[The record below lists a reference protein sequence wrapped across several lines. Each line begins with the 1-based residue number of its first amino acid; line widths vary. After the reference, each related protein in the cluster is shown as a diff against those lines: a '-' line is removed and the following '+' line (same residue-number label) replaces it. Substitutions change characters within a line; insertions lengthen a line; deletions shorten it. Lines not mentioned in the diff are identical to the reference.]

1 MLCSRFKN
9 LYCKDAAQGNWP
21 GRADRPNVILN
32 DNFVWENKIFP
43 FCNFLCLL
51 QTECFITCVPHLS
64 ALRCEKSLAL
74 DSSFWISVAVL
85 VVVKGVVGMIAVVV
99 LVVVVVVVVV
109 VLIVVVVVV
118 VDVVVVVVVVV
129 DVVVA
134 AGVVFLVVLVALC
147 VVEGTFPSA

>member
-1 MLCSRFKN
+1 MRAPPHKGIARPPGFL
-9 LYCKDAAQGNWP
+9 LYCREAAQGNWP

-32 DNFVWENKIFP
+32 DNFV
-43 FCNFLCLL
+43 
-51 QTECFITCVPHLS
+51 CVPHLS

-85 VVVKGVVGMIAVVV
+85 VVVKGVVGMVAVVV

-109 VLIVVVVVV
+109 VLIVAVVVV
-118 VDVVVVVVVVV
+118 VDDVVVVVVVV

-134 AGVVFLVVLVALC
+134 AGVVVLVVLVVLC
-147 VVEGTFPSA
+147 VVEGTFPSP

>member
-1 MLCSRFKN
+1 MRAPPHKGIARPPGFL
-9 LYCKDAAQGNWP
+9 LYWREAAQGNWP
-21 GRADRPNVILN
+21 GSADRPNVILN
-32 DNFVWENKIFP
+32 DNFV
-43 FCNFLCLL
+43 
-51 QTECFITCVPHLS
+51 CVPHLS

-85 VVVKGVVGMIAVVV
+85 VVVNGVVGMVAVVV

-109 VLIVVVVVV
+109 LIVVLVVV

-134 AGVVFLVVLVALC
+134 AGVVVLVVLVVLC
-147 VVEGTFPSA
+147 VVEGAFPSP

>member
-1 MLCSRFKN
+1 MRAPPHRGIARPPGFL
-9 LYCKDAAQGNWP
+9 LYCREAAHGNWP

-32 DNFVWENKIFP
+32 DNFV
-43 FCNFLCLL
+43 
-51 QTECFITCVPHLS
+51 CVPHLS

-85 VVVKGVVGMIAVVV
+85 VVVKGVVGMVAVVV

-134 AGVVFLVVLVALC
+134 AGVVVLVVLVALC

>member
-1 MLCSRFKN
+1 MRAPPHKGIARPPGFL

-21 GRADRPNVILN
+21 GSADRPNVILK
-32 DNFVWENKIFP
+32 DNFV
-43 FCNFLCLL
+43 
-51 QTECFITCVPHLS
+51 CVPHLS

-85 VVVKGVVGMIAVVV
+85 VVVKGVVGMVAVVV

-118 VDVVVVVVVVV
+118 VDVVVVVVDDVLVVV
-129 DVVVA
+129 GVVV
-134 AGVVFLVVLVALC
+134 VLVVLAVLC
-147 VVEGTFPSA
+147 VVEGAFPSA

>member
-1 MLCSRFKN
+1 MRAPPHRGIARPPGFL
-9 LYCKDAAQGNWP
+9 LYCREAAHGNWP

-32 DNFVWENKIFP
+32 DNFV
-43 FCNFLCLL
+43 
-51 QTECFITCVPHLS
+51 CVPHLS

-85 VVVKGVVGMIAVVV
+85 VVVKGVVGMVAVVV
-99 LVVVVVVVVV
+99 VLIVVVVVVVVVV

-134 AGVVFLVVLVALC
+134 AGVVVLVVLVVFC
-147 VVEGTFPSA
+147 VVGGTFPSP

>member
-1 MLCSRFKN
+1 MRAPPHKGIARPPGFL
-9 LYCKDAAQGNWP
+9 LYCREAAQGNWP
-21 GRADRPNVILN
+21 GSADRPNVILN
-32 DNFVWENKIFP
+32 DNLV
-43 FCNFLCLL
+43 
-51 QTECFITCVPHLS
+51 CVPHLS

-85 VVVKGVVGMIAVVV
+85 VVVKGVVGMVAVVV

-134 AGVVFLVVLVALC
+134 AGVVVLVVLVVLC
-147 VVEGTFPSA
+147 VVEGTFPSP

>member
-1 MLCSRFKN
+1 MRAPPHKGIARPPGFL
-9 LYCKDAAQGNWP
+9 LYCREAAQGNWP

-32 DNFVWENKIFP
+32 DNFV
-43 FCNFLCLL
+43 
-51 QTECFITCVPHLS
+51 CVPHLS

-85 VVVKGVVGMIAVVV
+85 VVVKGVVGMVAVVV
-99 LVVVVVVVVV
+99 VLIVVVVVVVVV

-134 AGVVFLVVLVALC
+134 AGVVVLVVLVVLC
-147 VVEGTFPSA
+147 VVEGTFPSP

>member
-1 MLCSRFKN
+1 MRAPPHRGIARPPGFL
-9 LYCKDAAQGNWP
+9 LYCREAAQGNWP
-21 GRADRPNVILN
+21 GRADRPNVILK
-32 DNFVWENKIFP
+32 DNFV
-43 FCNFLCLL
+43 
-51 QTECFITCVPHLS
+51 CVPHLS

-85 VVVKGVVGMIAVVV
+85 VVVKGVVGMVAVVV
-99 LVVVVVVVVV
+99 VLIVVVVVVVVVV

-134 AGVVFLVVLVALC
+134 AGVVVLVVLVVFC
-147 VVEGTFPSA
+147 VVGGTFPSP

>member
-1 MLCSRFKN
+1 MRAPPHRGIARPPGFL
-9 LYCKDAAQGNWP
+9 LYCREAAQGNWP
-21 GRADRPNVILN
+21 GSADRPNVILN
-32 DNFVWENKIFP
+32 DNFV
-43 FCNFLCLL
+43 
-51 QTECFITCVPHLS
+51 CVPHLS

-85 VVVKGVVGMIAVVV
+85 VVVKGVVGMVAVVV
-99 LVVVVVVVVV
+99 VLIVVVVVVVVV

-134 AGVVFLVVLVALC
+134 AGVVVLVVLVVLC
-147 VVEGTFPSA
+147 VVEGTFPSP

>member
-1 MLCSRFKN
+1 MRAPPHKGIARPPGFL
-9 LYCKDAAQGNWP
+9 LYCREAAQGNWP
-21 GRADRPNVILN
+21 GSADRPNVILN
-32 DNFVWENKIFP
+32 DNFV
-43 FCNFLCLL
+43 
-51 QTECFITCVPHLS
+51 CVPHLS

-85 VVVKGVVGMIAVVV
+85 VVVKGVVGMVAVVV

-134 AGVVFLVVLVALC
+134 AGVVVLVVLVVFC
-147 VVEGTFPSA
+147 VV

>member
-1 MLCSRFKN
+1 MRAPPHKGIARPPGFL
-9 LYCKDAAQGNWP
+9 LYWREAAQGNWP
-21 GRADRPNVILN
+21 GRADRPNVILK
-32 DNFVWENKIFP
+32 DNFV
-43 FCNFLCLL
+43 
-51 QTECFITCVPHLS
+51 CVPHLS

-85 VVVKGVVGMIAVVV
+85 VVVKGVVGMVAVVV

-134 AGVVFLVVLVALC
+134 AGVVVLVVLVALC